1 MSNVRG
7 RQEESSLDPDTAPAP
22 RPAVLAVLLFC
33 STLTVMA
40 GTLLVPVLG
49 PMREDLAID
58 STAAGL
64 VLTAHG
70 LSIAVA
76 GPLAGRLMDRF
87 GLRLPLACGLLL
99 YAGAGGA
106 GLVTT
111 SFTALLVSRFLFGA
125 GAAAVFTG
133 TTVALLTLYRGAGR
147 DRIVGWRST
156 AISLGGIAWP
166 LFGGAL
172 GAVSWH
178 SPFAVYLVGLP
189 AGVAVLV
196 LLPRRLPPSPV
207 TTGASGGTAVM
218 LRSPRLLR
226 LYATSLTS
234 SLLLYVLA
242 VFVPQRL
249 AELGVERP
257 LLVALYTMTTSLSG
271 SVAGLCYAKAR
282 ARLGYP
288 SLLRTAA
295 AAWVLALLVAATVGQ
310 AAPLLA
316 APALFGAGMGI
327 AVPALTVLIGEN
339 APPDGRARATSLS
352 GSAAFTGQFLS
363 PLLFGPLAAAT
374 SIRTAFLVA
383 AALAAIVLFGITQR
397 RFGNE

>member
-1 MSNVRG
+1 MSTARG
-7 RQEESSLDPDTAPAP
+7 LREELGHDPDTTPAP

-49 PMREDLAID
+49 VMREDLAID
-58 STAAGL
+58 STSAGL

-76 GPLAGRLMDRF
+76 GPFAGRLMDRF
-87 GLRLPLACGLLL
+87 GLRGPLVCGLLL
-99 YAGAGGA
+99 YAVAGGA

-111 SFTALLVSRFLFGA
+111 SFTALLISRFLFGA

-133 TTVALLTLYRGAGR
+133 TTVALLTLYRGSGR

-166 LFGGAL
+166 LLGGAL
-172 GAVSWH
+172 GALSWH

-189 AGVAVLV
+189 AGIAVLI
-196 LLPRRLPPSPV
+196 LLPRTPPSSRGTARAP
-207 TTGASGGTAVM
+207 GGTRAL

-226 LYATSLTS
+226 LYAVSLIG

-249 AELGVERP
+249 TELGVERP

-271 SVAGLCYAKAR
+271 SVVGLCYAKAR
-282 ARLGYP
+282 ARLGYTV
-288 SLLRTAA
+288 LLRTAA
-295 AAWVLALLVAATVGQ
+295 AAWALALLVAATAGQ
-310 AAPLLA
+310 AVPLLA

-327 AVPALTVLIGEN
+327 SVPALTVLIGEN
-339 APPDGRARATSLS
+339 APPGSRARATSLS

-363 PLLFGPLAAAT
+363 PLLFGPLAAAA

-383 AALAAIVLFGITQR
+383 VALAATVPFVLTQR
-397 RFGNE
+397 RLGNE